1 VCRRTAADTT
11 CRSCAKALERLSK
24 DPADVKGL
32 TAQDELRCEKKVSAR
47 CAGAAVPSSDCGSA
61 HACCIGAPARAGGVT
76 GAYPEKGTEV
86 LDDPLVVTQPAGDF
100 GRCLLTAEI
109 DGGAGG
115 VFGTTFDVAPT
126 DLQLPG
132 IEVEGE
138 PVQGSRW
145 SASTRAAPRACASPT
160 SR

>member
-86 LDDPLVVTQPAGDF
+86 LDDPTLSVGIPTPAAGTAVTATISAPGATSIA
-100 GRCLLTAEI
+100 LSA
-109 DGGAGG
+109 DGQGCGG
-115 VFGTTFDVAPT
+115 FGTH
-126 DLQLPG
+126 
-132 IEVEGE
+132 
-138 PVQGSRW
+138 
-145 SASTRAAPRACASPT
+145 RAAVGRRSW
-160 SR
+160 